1 MRTTVFRLNAA
12 LLASVGAF
20 ALASPALA
28 QNAPLPADEA
38 TDETSLGE
46 IIVQA
51 RKVNENLQDVPV
63 AVTAFNEADL
73 EKQNVQ
79 RAQDI
84 ANFTPGMAIRAGQS
98 TPTAVTIA
106 LRGQV
111 QTDIL
116 VTLDP
121 SVGTYVD
128 GVYWARAYGL
138 NSNLLDIQSVQVL
151 KGPQGT
157 LFGRNTTGG
166 ALLINSNNPDLDDF
180 TGRASF
186 TYGRFNE
193 LEATGVLNLPI
204 VRDRIALRVAAQRST
219 RDGYTRNVVPATATT
234 ALVGNTVVQRGPFLG
249 SQNGKKFDE
258 RDRWN
263 ARAKLSIQPTD
274 TLNLLFSGEYFD
286 SDETA
291 PSRNIRFAA
300 FPYSANFGAANI
312 APSGAACTPFAAT
325 NSCRNTTYAVSGTGG
340 LFVGII
346 NGSPPPLPTDAPAV
360 QGQKA
365 GAAIVLG
372 NSLLNAQA
380 AALNA
385 APRTTANNEQPY
397 ATARTYTFGFTG
409 TLDVPWGEAKL
420 ITGYRRI
427 RTNAGLDLEGSQ
439 FPIHFTEGQQR
450 IKQKSIELQTTGKA
464 FDGAID
470 FAAGVFAFNEKGFD
484 QSISITVPALN
495 PTTSHF
501 YGLIDNDSMGL
512 YTQAT
517 WHITDQLNFTGGVRY
532 SVDDKGLETR
542 NNNYLRASGTTIC
555 SVVPVAPFVV
565 ATEIVGPAQCA
576 FKRRDDFSGW
586 SYTAGL
592 DYQITPDVLVYA
604 KTSKGFRSG
613 GQNLRAPSV
622 VSFIPFEP
630 EVAYAYEVG
639 AKTEFFD
646 RRLRFNVAAYVT
658 DVNDIQRSTLIATPP
673 ATPGGVPGTAT
684 ILSNAGKAQFKGVE
698 AELTA
703 LLFPGFTVSATGA
716 LVDPKYKR
724 FSDLSGDRRQERFTG
739 VAEEQYSLAA
749 DYSTVVGDDARVS
762 LHVDYAWRSDVP
774 TGEYFFPAN
783 PQNAQI
789 VEATTA
795 KALGLLG
802 ARASV
807 EFGNFGLAVFGR
819 NLTNERKYIQNLLV
833 APLGYITGIR
843 QEPRTYGVTATAKF

>member
-1 MRTTVFRLNAA
+1 MRKTVFRLNAA
-12 LLASVGAF
+12 LLAGVGAF
-20 ALASPALA
+20 ALSIPALA

-38 TDETSLGE
+38 TDETALGE

-286 SDETA
+286 ADETA

-300 FPYSANFGAANI
+300 QGYTANTGAANI
-312 APSGAACTPFAAT
+312 APAGAPCTPFGAT
-325 NSCRNTTYAVSGTGG
+325 NSCPNTTYAVGGTGG
-340 LFVGII
+340 LFVGLITG
-346 NGSPPPLPTDAPAV
+346 NPPATATPA
-360 QGQKA
+360 
-365 GAAIVLG
+365 G
-372 NSLLNAQA
+372 NALLNAQA
-380 AALNA
+380 AALAA

-439 FPIHFTEGQQR
+439 FPVHFTEGQQR
-450 IKQKSIELQTTGKA
+450 IKQKSFELQTTGKA

-484 QSISITVPALN
+484 QSISIVVPAIN
-495 PTTSHF
+495 PLTSHF

-517 WHITDQLNFTGGVRY
+517 WHLTDRLNFTGGVRY

-542 NNNYLRASGTTIC
+542 NNNYARRALPNGLPAGTTIC

-565 ATEIVGPAQCA
+565 ATETVGPAQCA
-576 FKRRDDFSGW
+576 LKRRDDFSGW

-592 DYQITPDVLVYA
+592 DYRVTDDVLVYA

-613 GQNLRAPSV
+613 GQNLRAPSAAA
-622 VSFIPFEP
+622 FLPFDP
-630 EVAYAYEVG
+630 EIAYAYEVG

-646 RRLRFNVAAYVT
+646 RRLRFNVAAYIT
-658 DVNDIQRSTLIATPP
+658 DVNDIQRSTLISTP
-673 ATPGGVPGTAT
+673 AVGGTAT

-698 AELTA
+698 AELA
-703 LLFPGFTVSATGA
+703 AVLFPGFTVSATGA

-739 VAEEQYSLAA
+739 VAEEQFSLAA
-749 DYSTVVGDDARVS
+749 DYTTTVGDDARVA
-762 LHVDYAWRSDVP
+762 LHVDYAWRGDVP